1 MGAQICSC
9 FQCKPC
15 NTVIKLNHSAIS
27 VLIYLYLCRITRTT
41 VRNLSI
47 RIVSLIYILKQK
59 ASLIC
64 TSSDAKYPNGDLAHG
79 GYSDGVR
86 AHERFV
92 FPIPDGVDLADAGTF
107 VSTSCHCLS
116 SVRLLSL
123 APMLCGGLTT
133 FSLPSS
139 VMVAGPPLKRS
150 PLSVSADC
158 TFIFSSLFTLTLIN
172 ISIQRPLC
180 FDVGQSTR
188 RRSLRLFALCF

>member
-1 MGAQICSC
+1 
-9 FQCKPC
+9 
-15 NTVIKLNHSAIS
+15 
-27 VLIYLYLCRITRTT
+27 
-41 VRNLSI
+41 
-47 RIVSLIYILKQK
+47 LKQK

-133 FSLPSS
+133 FSPL
-139 VMVAGPPLKRS
+139 VRNGCGTTAKKVAVVGIGGLYIY
-150 PLSVSADC
+150 
-158 TFIFSSLFTLTLIN
+158 IFFLIYAYPDQYLHTAATLL
-172 ISIQRPLC
+172 
-180 FDVGQSTR
+180 
-188 RRSLRLFALCF
+188 